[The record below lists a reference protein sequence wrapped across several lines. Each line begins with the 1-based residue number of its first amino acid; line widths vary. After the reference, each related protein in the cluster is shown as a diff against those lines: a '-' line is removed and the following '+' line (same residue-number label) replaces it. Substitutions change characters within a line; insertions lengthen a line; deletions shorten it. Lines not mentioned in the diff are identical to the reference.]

1 MNKKIVLLGCAAMV
15 VAGAIIFRFAGRPE
29 DPAAIRSE
37 ARAHHRPAATALART
52 RILPHAPGA
61 ANAGAALMARG
72 STARRDADAV
82 FPGCVPPERD
92 WRNRHPDTLKVSPYP
107 GVTLT
112 FDQTKAEAD
121 GRVLTWVGR
130 SAALPGA
137 TFVGIATP
145 DGYDAIML
153 VPGAG
158 QFNFHE
164 REGQVQV
171 EEVSSSG
178 ADCELTRVAMAAPR
192 KTVPA
197 GLYYAADSRPLEP
210 AMPGLASESSNEAP
224 VTVDVLFLYNTRALA
239 VAAARSDDPVS
250 YIDAYSRAGLETCNQ
265 VLQNSRIDAF
275 RWHYVGLVA
284 VPVYPEQTT
293 VSDDL
298 AQISPGGPLDATVRE
313 ARARYGADQV
323 MMWTGAGARQ
333 GAAYAGDIRSDPV
346 EPEYALAS
354 LRLTA
359 GILILGHELA
369 HNFGCQHDR
378 GHAGTGD
385 GSTATPDGDGLWCY
399 GLLWPDPVGTTTS
412 GTVMAYADFLVP
424 YFSNPDITLEITSTL
439 ESRPGAFLDLGSRMI
454 GFPESDPRAANNA
467 RVLREHAAYI
477 ANLNE
482 ARETVPTILQQPK
495 DASLAVGQPLSLT
508 VSASGGGLSYQWL
521 KDGAAIT
528 GATGDTYATTFG
540 TSDAGRYSV
549 RVTNSA
555 GTIMSR
561 EATVAAVAAPAPV
574 PADGGSTPAPTGGG
588 GGGGAVSPW
597 FLLAWIALAA
607 LRSSRGGRSSQ
618 WRRIFDR

>member
-1 MNKKIVLLGCAAMV
+1 MNNKILTFALVLV
-15 VAGAIIFRFAGRPE
+15 VMAGGIAFRFAGRQEKPGGDRNAPNE
-29 DPAAIRSE
+29 HYRSAAMAPLQDVTMPRVVV
-37 ARAHHRPAATALART
+37 AKRAPTEFRAWE
-52 RILPHAPGA
+52 
-61 ANAGAALMARG
+61 
-72 STARRDADAV
+72 SSARRGVEEV

-92 WRNRHPDTLKVSPYP
+92 WRNRHPSTLRVSPYP
-107 GVTLT
+107 GVMLG
-112 FDQTKAEAD
+112 FEQTKTEAD

-130 SAALPGA
+130 DAALPGA

-145 DGYDAIML
+145 DGYDAVML

-164 REGQVQV
+164 RDGRVVV
-171 EEVSSSG
+171 EEVSASG
-178 ADCELTRVAMAAPR
+178 ADCELTQVAAAPR

-197 GLYYAADSRPLEP
+197 GLYYAADSADLTPTVSGPLP
-210 AMPGLASESSNEAP
+210 DSADSAP

-239 VAAARSDDPVS
+239 VAASRSDDPIG

-265 VLQNSRIDAF
+265 VLQNSRVDAF

-284 VPVYPEQTT
+284 VPAYPEQTT

-298 AQISPGGPLDATVRE
+298 AQISPDGPLDATVRDV
-313 ARARYGADQV
+313 RARYGADQV
-323 MMWTGAGARQ
+323 MMWTGAGTRQ

-439 ESRPGAFLDLGSRMI
+439 ENRPGGFLNLGTRTI
-454 GFPESDPRAANNA
+454 GFPESDPHAANNA

-482 ARETVPTILQQPK
+482 PKEAAPVILQQPK
-495 DASLAVGQPLSLT
+495 DASLTAGQTLSLT
-508 VSASGGGLSYQWL
+508 VSASGGGLRYQWF
-521 KDGAAIT
+521 KDGGAIE
-528 GATGDTYATTFG
+528 GAVADTYATTFK
-540 TSDAGRYSV
+540 SADAGRYSV
-549 RVTNSA
+549 RVTNTAGSA
-555 GTIMSR
+555 LSR
-561 EATVAAVAAPAPV
+561 EAIVAVTAS
-574 PADGGSTPAPTGGG
+574 GSPPTPAGGGGTPASSG
-588 GGGGAVSPW
+588 GGGGALSPW
-597 FLLAWIALAA
+597 FLAACLALAA
-607 LRSSRGGRSSQ
+607 LRHLRRASNAGRQGPQPRGA
-618 WRRIFDR
+618 

>member
-1 MNKKIVLLGCAAMV
+1 MNKKIVLLAGAAMV
-15 VAGAIIFRFAGRPE
+15 MAGGIVFRFTGRLE
-29 DPAAIRSE
+29 DTGAIRSE
-37 ARAHHRPAATALART
+37 ARSNRRPAASAMAGNPMPPST
-52 RILPHAPGA
+52 PGA
-61 ANAGAALMARG
+61 RNAGAALMALG
-72 STARRDADAV
+72 SRERRDAEAV

-92 WRNRHPDTLKVSPYP
+92 WRNRHPARLKVAPYP
-107 GVTLT
+107 GATLT
-112 FDQTKAEAD
+112 FDQTKAEVD
-121 GRVLTWVGR
+121 GRVLTWAGR

-145 DGYDAIML
+145 EGYDAIML

-158 QFNFHE
+158 QFNFHA
-164 REGQVQV
+164 RGGQVLV
-171 EEVSSSG
+171 EEVSASG
-178 ADCELTRVAMAAPR
+178 ADCELTSVALAAPR
-192 KTVPA
+192 KSIPA
-197 GLYYAADSRPLEP
+197 GLYYAADS
-210 AMPGLASESSNEAP
+210 AQQVAGSYGLAPETADAAP

-239 VAAARSDDPVS
+239 VAVSRSNDPVA

-265 VLQNSRIDAF
+265 VLQNSRVDSF

-298 AQISPGGPLDATVRE
+298 AQMSPGGPLDATVRE
-313 ARARYGADQV
+313 ARSRYGADQV
-323 MMWTGAGARQ
+323 MMWTGAGTRQ

-346 EPEYALAS
+346 ESDYALAS

-399 GLLWPDPVGTTTS
+399 GLLWPDPVGPTTS

-424 YFSNPDITLEITSTL
+424 YFSNPDITLDITSTL
-439 ESRPGAFLDLGSRMI
+439 ENRPGAFLNLGTRTI
-454 GFPESDPRAANNA
+454 GFPEFDPRAANNT

-477 ANLNE
+477 ASLNE
-482 ARETVPTILQQPK
+482 PRDAAPVILQQPK
-495 DASLAVGQPLSLT
+495 DASLTAGQMLSLT
-508 VSASGGGLSYQWL
+508 VSATGGNLRYQWL

-540 TSDAGRYSV
+540 TSDAGGYSV

-555 GTIMSR
+555 GAVTSR
-561 EATVAAVAAPAPV
+561 EATVAAAVAPAPV
-574 PADGGSTPAPTGGG
+574 PAGGGSTPAPTGG

-597 FLLAWIALAA
+597 FLLACLALAA
-607 LRSSRGGRSSQ
+607 LRSSRGGRSSKWQ
-618 WRRIFDR
+618 RIFDR